1 MDFSKTEG
9 RVKLK
14 EWKVEVSWDHD
25 IEVLEFHEGKQ
36 KDTVAICYED
46 IDEVIEILQNI
57 KANKSGNFT
66 ENKMETEE

>member
-25 IEVLEFHEGKQ
+25 IEVLEFHEDKQ
-36 KDTVAICYED
+36 KETVAICYED

-66 ENKMETEE
+66 ENKMETE